1 MNPRIP
7 GRARAGERGS
17 LAAVDYATC
26 EETYVTLRIYPGE
39 IDPEEVTRIL
49 NLTPTGQ
56 QRRGAANPSKRLPDR
71 TFKLH
76 GWFLSSEG
84 QVESTD
90 SELHLDWLFQKLSGR
105 EDALERL
112 RRSGAETDVACF
124 WVSANGHGGPTL
136 SPERAGQLERYGL
149 TLWFDI
155 YFGEAGG

>member
-1 MNPRIP
+1 MQRV
-7 GRARAGERGS
+7 RLSRLSGEP

-39 IDPEEVTRIL
+39 VEPADVTRAM
-49 NLTPTGQ
+49 NLTPTRQ
-56 QRRGAANPSKRLPDR
+56 QRRGEPDPSERLPDR

-76 GWFLSSEG
+76 GWFLSSQG
-84 QVESTD
+84 QVASTD
-90 SELHLDWLFQKLSGR
+90 SQLHLDWLLQKLSGR
-105 EDALERL
+105 EKTLEQL

-124 WVSANGHGGPTL
+124 WVSAGGHGGPTL
-136 SPERAGQLERYGL
+136 SPERAGQLARYGL